1 MLSAEVE
8 MITKGGR
15 SSVAASFFVRKPLA
29 YGRVMPKVYEPEP
42 LYDSTRQT

>member
-1 MLSAEVE
+1 

-15 SSVAASFFVRKPLA
+15 SSDAASFCFVRKPLA